1 MCSASFS
8 MTGKRNSTAVDGL
21 EHVNAPKNTQ
31 VALSEPSPVPIA
43 PLPSRRFRI
52 AFAAAR
58 GLALLLGA
66 FSLLNVLGEI
76 RNPGFDANLWWIDLR
91 FTNRVV
97 NKALMVVAGVG
108 LISFAVRPRF
118 APLRGWGLGLIL
130 TLLISAAAFNWWT
143 FHRLVAAHVVQ
154 SRAIVP
160 LSAVVV
166 CILASILWGLLF
178 RSQSVASRLLD
189 RTAMI
194 STVALAALLFPLA
207 QMYCFGMTDY
217 RRPADVIL
225 VFGCHVNA
233 DGRLSMALADRV
245 TAGVELYHAGF
256 ADRLLFSGG
265 PGDGDIHETEA
276 MRNLAM
282 ELGVPAEV
290 IELDRNGLN
299 TQATVRNLVQRYNGG
314 AGQPRVLAV
323 SNFYHLPRIKLCFR
337 RSGWEVWTVP
347 AVDSRRLYYLE
358 RHMLREVAA
367 LWWYYLNPN

>member
-1 MCSASFS
+1 M
-8 MTGKRNSTAVDGL
+8 D
-21 EHVNAPKNTQ
+21 APKNIQ
-31 VALSEPSPVPIA
+31 VASSEPIA
-43 PLPSRRFRI
+43 VSTAPSPSRRIRI

-58 GLALLLGA
+58 GLALLLGV

-91 FTNRVV
+91 FTNRAV
-97 NKALMVVAGVG
+97 NKALMVAAGLG

-130 TLLISAAAFNWWT
+130 ALLISAAAFNWWM

-166 CILASILWGLLF
+166 CILAFILWGLVF
-178 RSQSVASRLLD
+178 RSRSVASRLLD

-217 RRPADVIL
+217 RRPADVIV
-225 VFGCHVNA
+225 VFGCRA
-233 DGRLSMALADRV
+233 LASGQPSMALGDRV
-245 TAGVELYHAGF
+245 KTAVELYHAGF

-265 PGDGDIHETEA
+265 PGDGEIHETEA
-276 MRNLAM
+276 MRNLAL
-282 ELGVPAEV
+282 ELGVPADA
-290 IELDRNGLN
+290 IELDREGLN
-299 TQATVRNLVQRYNGG
+299 TQATVHNLVEQYKS
-314 AGQPRVLAV
+314 ASSHPRVLTV
-323 SNFYHLPRIKLCFR
+323 SNYYHLPRIKLCFR

-347 AVDSRRLYYLE
+347 AVDSYRMYNQE
-358 RHMLREVAA
+358 RSMLREVAA

>member
-1 MCSASFS
+1 M
-8 MTGKRNSTAVDGL
+8 D
-21 EHVNAPKNTQ
+21 APKNIQ
-31 VALSEPSPVPIA
+31 VASSEPIA
-43 PLPSRRFRI
+43 VSTAPSPSRRFRI

-66 FSLLNVLGEI
+66 FCLLNVLGEL
-76 RNPGFDANLWWIDLR
+76 RNPGFHANLWWIDLR
-91 FTNRVV
+91 FANRAV
-97 NKALMVVAGVG
+97 NKSLMVAAGVG
-108 LISFAVRPRF
+108 LILFAARPRF

-130 TLLISAAAFNWWT
+130 ALLISAAAFNWWT
-143 FHRLVAAHVVQ
+143 FHRLVTAHVVQ

-166 CILASILWGLLF
+166 CILAFILWGLVF
-178 RSQSVASRLLD
+178 RSRSVASKLLD
-189 RTAMI
+189 RAAMI

-217 RRPADVIL
+217 RRPADFIL

-299 TQATVRNLVQRYNGG
+299 TQATVRNLVQRYSWG
-314 AGQPRVLAV
+314 AVQPRVLAV
-323 SNFYHLPRIKLCFR
+323 SNFYHLARIKLCFR

-358 RHMLREVAA
+358 RYMLREVAA